1 MSQEPDSAA
10 ESDTVVRLSMR
21 KDLPV
26 ELKSAHWTITFDY
39 AGGVF
44 IWGVDRVGNENADDP
59 RTVGFR
65 SFLSAG
71 GCQMTRAVVAD
82 DSHFMRSVISDILE
96 DGGIE
101 VVAQA
106 RNGREAVDAV
116 AEHRPDV
123 VTMDVEM
130 PEMNGIEAVERI
142 TAEQP
147 TPVLMLSAHT
157 DENADV
163 TFQALDKGAVDF
175 FTKPGGEV
183 SMEMSRLEDQLVDMV
198 SSVAQADPGGA
209 SSSPGSGGASA
220 GTGGPGTGAES
231 PSPGRSSGTAT
242 GSERS
247 YAENPTLLIGSSTGG
262 PKMVEQVMSQLPLDA
277 DFRVL
282 IVQHMPDGFTGRFA
296 DRIDSR
302 SDYAVREAEHGERIG
317 GGEALV
323 APGGKHMVV
332 SNYHGGRL
340 RVKLTEDPPV
350 NSVRPAVDMTMS
362 SAAEVIDDPMV
373 GVILT
378 GMGEDGAAG
387 IKSIKAVGGRTIAQ
401 DEETSAVFGMPK
413 RAIETGY
420 VDEVYPI
427 GQVPD
432 GILDALER
440 NELADTR

>member
-1 MSQEPDSAA
+1 
-10 ESDTVVRLSMR
+10 
-21 KDLPV
+21 
-26 ELKSAHWTITFDY
+26 
-39 AGGVF
+39 
-44 IWGVDRVGNENADDP
+44 
-59 RTVGFR
+59 
-65 SFLSAG
+65 
-71 GCQMTRAVVAD
+71 MTRAVVAD
-82 DSHFMRSVISDILE
+82 DSHFMRSVISDILD
-96 DGGIE
+96 DGGID

-106 RNGREAVDAV
+106 RNGKEAVEAV
-116 AEHRPDV
+116 REHSPDV

-130 PEMNGIEAVERI
+130 PEMDGIEAVERI
-142 TAEQP
+142 MDEQP

-183 SMEMSRLEDQLVDMV
+183 SMEMSRLEDQLVEMV
-198 SSVAQADPGGA
+198 SSVADAGVD
-209 SSSPGSGGASA
+209 SGGRDTDTTPTSESA
-220 GTGGPGTGAES
+220 TTESRDGAQYVD
-231 PSPGRSSGTAT
+231 R
-242 GSERS
+242 
-247 YAENPTLLIGSSTGG
+247 PTLLIGSSTGG
-262 PKMVEQVMSQLPLDA
+262 PKMVERVLSQLPLEA

-282 IVQHMPDGFTGRFA
+282 IIQHMPDGFTGRFA

-302 SDYAVREAEHGERIG
+302 SDYDVREANDGDRIG

-323 APGGKHMVV
+323 APGDSHMVV
-332 SNYHGGRL
+332 SNYHAGRL
-340 RVKLTEDPPV
+340 RVKLTDDPPV

-387 IKSIKAVGGRTIAQ
+387 IKSIKAVDGVTLAQ

-420 VDEVYPI
+420 VDDVLSI
-427 GQVPD
+427 GEIPD
-432 GILDALER
+432 GILGAIAPDRQEV
-440 NELADTR
+440 N

>member
-1 MSQEPDSAA
+1 
-10 ESDTVVRLSMR
+10 
-21 KDLPV
+21 
-26 ELKSAHWTITFDY
+26 
-39 AGGVF
+39 
-44 IWGVDRVGNENADDP
+44 
-59 RTVGFR
+59 
-65 SFLSAG
+65 
-71 GCQMTRAVVAD
+71 MTRAVVAD
-82 DSHFMRSVISDILE
+82 DSHFMRSVISDLLE

-106 RNGREAVDAV
+106 RNGKEAVEAV
-116 AEHRPDV
+116 AEYEPDV

-130 PEMNGIEAVERI
+130 PEMNGIEAVEVI
-142 TAEQP
+142 MDEQP

-183 SMEMSRLEDQLVDMV
+183 SMEMSRLEDQLVEMV
-198 SSVAQADPGGA
+198 TSVAQADV
-209 SSSPGSGGASA
+209 
-220 GTGGPGTGAES
+220 TGE
-231 PSPGRSSGTAT
+231 
-242 GSERS
+242 GSEAGVASTAATDQRTAGERGQQ
-247 YAENPTLLIGSSTGG
+247 YVENPTLLIGSSTGG
-262 PKMVEQVMSQLPLDA
+262 PKMVEQVLSELPLEA

-282 IVQHMPDGFTGRFA
+282 VVQHMPDGFTGRFA

-302 SDYAVREAEHGERIG
+302 SDYEVREATDGDRIG
-317 GGEALV
+317 GGEVLV

-332 SNYHGGRL
+332 SNYHAGRL

-362 SAAEVIDDPMV
+362 SAAEVIDDPLI

-387 IKSIKAVGGRTIAQ
+387 IKAVKAVDGATLAQ

-420 VDEVYPI
+420 VDEVFPI
-427 GQVPD
+427 NEMAE
-432 GILDALER
+432 GILTAAEGPR
-440 NELADTR
+440 AQADTE